1 MSDAE
6 VVVLEELLRFALP
19 RLLGWDAVLS
29 P

>member
-6 VVVLEELLRFALP
+6 VVVLEDLLRFALP
-19 RLLGWDAVLS
+19 SLLGWDAVLS